1 MGRAQQLPHR
11 SREMEP
17 WTGKMGHKDA
27 NKDVL
32 RPRRERTVFRPS
44 FRDIPPLRIGA
55 AFSSTT
61 AVRRGR
67 GELGESRRRPFQQK
81 SPLPGP
87 IRCRPL
93 ASLQARCTCL
103 ERRSGYRTY
112 SVRSGK
118 AFISYCLV
126 AWVCL
131 YSHRYWD
138 MMATY
143 KMHSLWPAA
152 PEAEQAT
159 TKASFK

>member
-93 ASLQARCTCL
+93 A
-103 ERRSGYRTY
+103 
-112 SVRSGK
+112 
-118 AFISYCLV
+118 
-126 AWVCL
+126 
-131 YSHRYWD
+131 RYWD